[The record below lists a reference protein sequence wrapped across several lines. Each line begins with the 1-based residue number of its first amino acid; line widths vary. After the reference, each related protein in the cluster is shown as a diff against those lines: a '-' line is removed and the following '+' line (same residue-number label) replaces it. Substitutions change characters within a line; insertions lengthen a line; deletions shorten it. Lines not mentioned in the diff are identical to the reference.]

1 MSLALANGLF
11 TAVPPGKPHM
21 LTDTT
26 KRHDPNQVVLAVLN
40 PGSYPHASNI
50 FTVGQLQ
57 PKMYITDPGTSVIV
71 RPYTALTNP
80 I

>member
-1 MSLALANGLF
+1 
-11 TAVPPGKPHM
+11 M

-57 PKMYITDPGTSVIV
+57 PKMYVTDPGTSVIV